1 MIREDGPHR
10 PGDVENTQAQ
20 PRTGGHSAKLSHID
34 PKTKATKDANKI
46 SAIKWMSLVVNCS
59 HLQGWGGE
67 GGKAG
72 EVKDIGNALS
82 LVCAPRSWA

>member
-1 MIREDGPHR
+1 MRQ
-10 PGDVENTQAQ
+10 VTW
-20 PRTGGHSAKLSHID
+20 RTLKLSRGQVDTVLSSVTFD
-34 PKTKATKDANKI
+34 PKTKETKDANKI